1 MNKLTRRGLFGLGAA
16 GTAYLAHA
24 AYQGWTL
31 QDDADATETQVA
43 QARGSINLYSAR
55 HYDTDKTLYS
65 GFTQATG
72 IRVNVIE
79 AEADALIERIR
90 NEGRNSPADVLMT
103 VDAGRLWRAQQAGM
117 FQPVNSAVLNKA
129 VPANLR
135 DPQGNWF
142 GLSRRARVLIYNK
155 AKVKPA
161 QLSTYEDLATPKW
174 RKQVLTRSS
183 SNVYSQSLTGA
194 LIAIHGAKKTE
205 DWAKGIATNLAR
217 PPQGGDTDQIRAC
230 AAGVGSVAIANH
242 YYLMRLM
249 ASNKPEDKAV
259 VEKVALFFPNQR
271 TQGTHVNICG
281 AGVVRNAPNRAAA
294 IRFLE
299 YLVSPQAQAQFAR
312 GNFEL
317 PVVRGVQ
324 LDPLVARL
332 GNFKAE
338 TVSAAVFGRNNPEA
352 LKIMDRAGWR

>member
-1 MNKLTRRGLFGLGAA
+1 MDKLTRRGLLGLGAA
-16 GTAYLAHA
+16 GTAYLAHEL
-24 AYQGWTL
+24 YQGL
-31 QDDADATETQVA
+31 ALRDEADATDMQIA
-43 QARGSINLYSAR
+43 QAGGVINLYSAR
-55 HYDTDKTLYS
+55 HYDTDKSLYT

-117 FQPVNSAVLNKA
+117 FQPINSAVLTRA
-129 VPANLR
+129 IPANLR
-135 DPQGNWF
+135 DPQGHWF
-142 GLSRRARVLIYNK
+142 GLSRRARVIIYNK

-174 RKQVLTRSS
+174 RKQVLVRSS
-183 SNVYSQSLTGA
+183 SNIYNQSLTGA
-194 LIAIHGAKKTE
+194 LLAIHGAAKTE
-205 DWAKGIATNLAR
+205 TWAKGLAANFAR
-217 PPQGGDTDQIRAC
+217 PPQGGDTDQIKAC
-230 AAGVGSVAIANH
+230 AAGIGAVAIANH
-242 YYLMRLM
+242 YYLMRLIESSK
-249 ASNKPEDKAV
+249 AEDRAIAA
-259 VEKVALFFPNQR
+259 KVALFFPNQK

-281 AGVVRNAPNRAAA
+281 AGVVKNAPNRAAA

-299 YLVSPQAQAQFAR
+299 YLVGLKAQALFAQ
-312 GNFEL
+312 GNYEF

-324 LDPLVARL
+324 LDPVVARL

-338 TVSAAVFGRNNPEA
+338 NVSAAVFGRNNAEA
-352 LKIMDRAGWR
+352 LKLMDRAGWR

>member
-16 GTAYLAHA
+16 GSAYLAHEL
-24 AYQGWTL
+24 YRSWSL
-31 QDDADATETQVA
+31 QDEADASSLQIA
-43 QARGSINLYSAR
+43 QANKVINLYSAR
-55 HYDTDKTLYS
+55 HYDTDKSLYS

-103 VDAGRLWRAQQAGM
+103 VDAGRLWRAQEAGM
-117 FQPVNSAVLNKA
+117 FQPISSAVLNKA

-135 DPQGNWF
+135 DPKGHWF

-155 AKVKPA
+155 SKTKPA
-161 QLSTYEDLATPKW
+161 QLSTYEDLANPKW
-174 RKQVLTRSS
+174 RKQVLVRTS
-183 SNVYSQSLTGA
+183 SNIYNQSMTGA
-194 LIAIHGAKKTE
+194 LLAIHGANKTE
-205 DWAKGIATNLAR
+205 AWAKGLAANFAR
-217 PPQGGDTDQIRAC
+217 SPQGGDTDQIKAC
-230 AAGVGSVAIANH
+230 AAGIGTVAIANH

-249 ASNKPEDKAV
+249 ESSKAEDRAIAA
-259 VEKVALFFPNQR
+259 KVGLFFPNQK

-281 AGVVRNAPNRAAA
+281 AGVVKNAPNRAAA

-299 YLVSPQAQAQFAR
+299 YLVSPKAQALFAQ
-312 GNFEL
+312 GNYEF
-317 PVVRGVQ
+317 PVVKGVQ
-324 LDPLVARL
+324 LDPVVAKL

-338 TVSAAVFGRNNPEA
+338 TVSAAVFGRNNAEA